1 MLVVVS
7 LVVGV
12 LVGLLVVVV
21 VVVLAGRRTLHLPQ
35 PWKPS
40 RRQGMVNSAGV
51 KELLV
56 VVCGSVSVQMCV
68 RWLMCVH
75 VCVVCMCVCVLV

>member
-12 LVGLLVVVV
+12 LVGLLVVV

-68 RWLMCVH
+68 RWLMCV
-75 VCVVCMCVCVLV
+75 VCMCVCVLVCMCI